1 MERYT
6 TLLPLLGVTAYFFIA
21 LAIFH
26 LRTLRRGLPVDAE
39 VADKPASS
47 LLTHYWRHYLMWV
60 LGPWERALVRLRV
73 PPDAITLASLAS
85 AFTAAALLGL
95 GDFSAGG
102 WLYLLTGILD
112 ILDGRVARQTG
123 QVSRGG
129 AFIDSVTDRYAELAV
144 FSGLAVYYR
153 TSWVLGVVLVAM
165 AGSLMVSYTRARGEA
180 LGVDVKVG
188 TMQRPERLFYLG
200 VVVAHSPLWEALR
213 GDTSAHPLYGPAVV
227 ALALLALS
235 ANLTAL
241 RRIVHTRRAL
251 RDEPGDVRHE
261 QPAPH
266 PTEDAE
272 VTPGVAAGASHAG
285 HGRRFADG
293 VERLLAR
300 LRPVD

>member
-6 TLLPLLGVTAYFFIA
+6 TLLPLLGVSAYFLGA
-21 LAIFH
+21 LAVFH
-26 LRTLRRGLPVDAE
+26 LRTLRRGLPVDTE

-47 LLTHYWRHYLMWV
+47 IITHYWRHYLMWV
-60 LGPWERALVRLRV
+60 LAPWERALVRLRA
-73 PPDAITLASLAS
+73 PPDAITLTSLMS
-85 AFTAAALLGL
+85 AFGAAALLAL
-95 GDFSAGG
+95 GHFSAGG

-112 ILDGRVARQTG
+112 ILDGRVARRTG
-123 QVSRGG
+123 RVSRSG
-129 AFIDSVTDRYAELAV
+129 AFLDSVTDRYAELAV
-144 FSGLAVYYR
+144 FGGLALYYR
-153 TSWVLGVVLVAM
+153 ESWVLGVVLAAA
-165 AGSLMVSYTRARGEA
+165 AGSVMVSYARARGEA

-213 GDTSAHPLYGPAVV
+213 GDAATHPLYGPTVA
-227 ALALLALS
+227 ALALLAVS

-251 RDEPGDVRHE
+251 HASDTAGGVPPNEADATDSEPTTH
-261 QPAPH
+261 A
-266 PTEDAE
+266 A
-272 VTPGVAAGASHAG
+272 PGVAVGVSP
-285 HGRRFADG
+285 GRRFADG